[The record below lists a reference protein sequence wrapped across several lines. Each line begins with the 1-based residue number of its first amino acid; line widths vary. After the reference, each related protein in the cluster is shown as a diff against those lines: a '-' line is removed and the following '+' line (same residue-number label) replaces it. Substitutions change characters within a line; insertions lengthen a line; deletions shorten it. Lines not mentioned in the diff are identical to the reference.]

1 MVAVVR
7 IALAEIGE
15 IKAALAV
22 EDDVVRRREF
32 MPVALA
38 VEGAHLAGTRVD
50 ALDIAVSV
58 ILGRSRRQKPAFGIF
73 VSAIV
78 ADIER
83 AVGSPREPVRSATRR
98 PDRRVAAVRRDTGDC
113 TAGDL
118 AQDDRAV
125 GHRNWPLGEP
135 QPARHYAYVRHR
147 AFLPWL
153 CLTNSVAA
161 VPCRS
166 SDGSG
171 LTCLTTVNRVETHA
185 LCNLQRI
192 CSKIPL

>member
-1 MVAVVR
+1 MIAVVCV
-7 IALAEIGE
+7 ALAEIGE

-38 VEGAHLAGTRVD
+38 VEGAGLAGARVD
-50 ALDIAVSV
+50 ALDMAVLV
-58 ILGRSRRQKPAFGIF
+58 ILGWPGRQKPAFGIF
-73 VSAIV
+73 VAAVV

-98 PDRRVAAVRRDTGDC
+98 PDRRVTAVRRDASDRA
-113 TAGDL
+113 AGDL
-118 AQDDRAV
+118 AQDHRTV
-125 GHRNWPLGEP
+125 GHRHWPLGEP

-147 AFLPWL
+147 AFLAWL
-153 CLTNSVAA
+153 CLANSVAA

-166 SDGSG
+166 SAQAPAWPVS
-171 LTCLTTVNRVETHA
+171 
-185 LCNLQRI
+185 Q
-192 CSKIPL
+192 